1 MWAVTGS
8 SMARFWIELGCM
20 PTNSLVPLFHGR
32 TVNLPSRHSPMA
44 MIRILRSLTVTSTQ
58 PMNKAQKRDILVWAE
73 NAAMLTYAFLEF
85 QAEGPM
91 KIDDMELFLDDLTR
105 SKIVQEVSMTPISF
119 CLDDGME

>member
-1 MWAVTGS
+1 
-8 SMARFWIELGCM
+8 
-20 PTNSLVPLFHGR
+20 
-32 TVNLPSRHSPMA
+32 MA
-44 MIRILRSLTVTSTQ
+44 MIRILRSLTVTSTL